1 MKLFDTT
8 IFKNSLYYFL
18 FGAVTLVV
26 ALSWNSAFNALLEK
40 YFPEKDNS
48 VKGKFIYSIIL
59 TIVTV
64 ILAVFIGKTEF
75 K

>member
-1 MKLFDTT
+1 MPLFDTKV
-8 IFKNSLYYFL
+8 FKESLYYFL

-26 ALSWNSAFNALLEK
+26 ALSWNNAFTALLEK

-59 TIVTV
+59 TFLAV
-64 ILAVFIGKTEF
+64 ILAVLIGKNEF